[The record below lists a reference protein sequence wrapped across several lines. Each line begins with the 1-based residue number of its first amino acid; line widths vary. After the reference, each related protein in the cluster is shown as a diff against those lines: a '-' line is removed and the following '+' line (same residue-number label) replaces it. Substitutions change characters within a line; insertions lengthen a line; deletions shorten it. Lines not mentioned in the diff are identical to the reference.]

1 MPSRITGR
9 KLFVCLM
16 LTRLIIDFPQA
27 QPTVHED
34 SRIDFELH
42 APSAGKVLFTGLSD
56 RPPFP

>member
-34 SRIDFELH
+34 GRI
-42 APSAGKVLFTGLSD
+42 GLNFMH
-56 RPPFP
+56 RRLVKCF